1 MNEFEFQAAPP
12 IPVTIGGRE
21 YLLTPLRFRD
31 HAEAV
36 RRMRQD
42 WPSPRAVVRRVG
54 RGLPSDQQ
62 RQLLELVYREERRG
76 SQVELAD
83 VLRWY
88 RTPQGLVF
96 HKWLML
102 RTHQP
107 ELTLADVDELLTQAA
122 TEERHLSLEIP
133 PEEANGLPVGNV

>member
-1 MNEFEFQAAPP
+1 MNAFEFQAAPP

-21 YLLTPLRFRD
+21 YLLTPLRYRD
-31 HAEAV
+31 HAEAA
-36 RRMRQD
+36 RRMRLD
-42 WPSPRAVVRRVG
+42 WPSPRAVVRRMG
-54 RGLPSDQQ
+54 RGLPPDQQ
-62 RQLLELVYREERRG
+62 RHLLELVYREERRG

-107 ELTLADVDELLTQAA
+107 ELSLADVDELLTQAA
-122 TEERHLSLEIP
+122 LDEQNLSLGIP
-133 PEEANGLPVGNV
+133 PEEANGLPVGNA